1 LRSAVVGIAVAAMVG
16 RAGLGRATPAD
27 DNKQAC
33 ADAYVNAQTLRRAGA
48 LTRARVE
55 ASRCSASTCPAVLTP
70 RCIALARDLDGEQP
84 TVVFGAA
91 DGAGRRDGT
100 RDGTAVRVFVD
111 GALVL
116 DRLDGRAVPVDP
128 GSRRIRFEREGSPP
142 VEQQVLVRSGEKDR
156 PVVARFA
163 GPSSAER
170 QPAGP
175 PGPTDVPSPGGR
187 GRAPALVALA
197 TGAVGLG
204 LGIVAG
210 VLAIGTKGSLDSGCA
225 TRTSCP
231 PDKASEIRTLNTE
244 TTLANVGFAVA
255 IVGLTVGGVLLAT
268 RSKSS
273 PPASAALRV
282 EMTARGPALAF

>member
-1 LRSAVVGIAVAAMVG
+1 MVA
-16 RAGLGRATPAD
+16 RAGVGRATPAD

-55 ASRCSASTCPAVLTP
+55 ASRCSAPTCPAVLTP
-70 RCIALARDLDGEQP
+70 RCIALARDLDAEQP
-84 TVVFGAA
+84 TVVFGAT
-91 DGAGRRDGT
+91 DGASRDGS
-100 RDGTAVRVFVD
+100 AVRVFVD

-116 DRLDGRAVPVDP
+116 DRLDGRAVAVDP
-128 GSRRIRFEREGSPP
+128 GTRRIRFERAGLPP
-142 VEQQVLVRSGEKDR
+142 VEQQVLVRSGEKAR
-156 PVVARFA
+156 PVIARFA
-163 GPSSAER
+163 GPSVAER
-170 QPAGP
+170 PPAEP
-175 PGPTDVPSPGGR
+175 PAPPTDVPSPGGQ
-187 GRAPALVALA
+187 GRTPAVVAFA
-197 TGAVGLG
+197 TGGVGLV

-210 VLAIGTKGSLDSGCA
+210 VLAIGTKASLDSGCA

-231 PDKASEIRTLNTE
+231 PDKAPEIRTLNTE

-268 RSKSS
+268 RTKGS